1 MSQICR
7 SAMKSIPACSAGVA
21 LCAWFNLAAAATIT
35 TFDAAGGQTKTYP
48 QSISQAGI
56 TGYYYDSGNAS
67 HGFVRAVDG
76 TITTFDVPGS
86 VDTNARSINTNGT
99 VTGDYHDGSL
109 GHGFVRAADGT
120 IATFDVPGSVYTV
133 GFGISAHGA
142 IA

>member
-7 SAMKSIPACSAGVA
+7 IAMKSIPACSAGVA

-76 TITTFDVPGS
+76 TM
-86 VDTNARSINTNGT
+86 T
-99 VTGDYHDGSL
+99 V
-109 GHGFVRAADGT
+109 
-120 IATFDVPGSVYTV
+120 
-133 GFGISAHGA
+133 SA
-142 IA
+142 